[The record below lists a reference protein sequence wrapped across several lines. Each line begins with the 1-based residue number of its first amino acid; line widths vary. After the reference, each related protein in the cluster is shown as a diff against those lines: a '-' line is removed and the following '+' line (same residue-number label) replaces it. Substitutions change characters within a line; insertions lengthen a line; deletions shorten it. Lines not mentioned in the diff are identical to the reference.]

1 MSTKKYK
8 GNTKAAAKPAGK
20 LTKNQW
26 IAVVCAAAAVIA
38 AVVLICVFC
47 GGGAS
52 GYDFEALRE
61 KYANVEKPV
70 ATITMENGDVIELE
84 LYPAVA
90 PNTVANFV
98 TLANSG
104 YYDGLTFHRVIRG
117 FMIQGGD
124 PNGDGSGG
132 PGYSIRGEFT
142 DNGCEN
148 DLLHERGVISMARAN
163 DPDSAGSQFFIMHM
177 NAPHLNGL
185 YAAFGR
191 VTSGM
196 EAVDKIASVKTNPRN
211 DMPLE
216 AQVIATVRVDTKG
229 VEYKVVK
236 K

>member
-26 IAVVCAAAAVIA
+26 IAVACAAAAVIA

-47 GGGAS
+47 GGDS

-104 YYDGLTFHRVIRG
+104 FYDGLTFHRVISG

-124 PNGDGSGG
+124 PDGNGTGG
-132 PGYSIRGEFT
+132 PGYSIKGEFT
-142 DNGCEN
+142 QNGFEN
-148 DLLHERGVISMARAN
+148 DLKHDRGVISMARSN
-163 DPDSAGSQFFIMHM
+163 RPDSAGSQFFIMHQ
-177 NAPHLNGL
+177 NSPWLDGA
-185 YAAFGR
+185 YAAFGK
-191 VTSGM
+191 VLEGM
-196 EAVDKIASVKTNPRN
+196 DAVDKIAAVKTNPAN

-216 AQVIATVRVDTKG
+216 KQVIASIRVDTKG
-229 VEYKVVK
+229 VEYTVIKN
-236 K
+236 